1 MARSKR
7 QPQVVVRVSYVIDPD
22 NAKAAQEI
30 LNEGFRRA
38 ITRAMHEHKQKEQGG
53 VA

>member
-1 MARSKR
+1 M
-7 QPQVVVRVSYVIDPD
+7 VRVSYVIDPE
-22 NAKAAQEI
+22 NARAAQEI

-38 ITRAMHEHKQKEQGG
+38 ITRAMHEQKQKKQGG